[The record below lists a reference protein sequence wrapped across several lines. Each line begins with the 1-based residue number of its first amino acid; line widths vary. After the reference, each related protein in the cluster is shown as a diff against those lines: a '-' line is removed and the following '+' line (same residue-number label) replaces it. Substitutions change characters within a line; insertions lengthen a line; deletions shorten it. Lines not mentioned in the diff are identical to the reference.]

1 MPIQA
6 GTYRN
11 TDGVFVFLSLSVA
24 HSNCHT
30 SSLSPNTF
38 VDCCFVSSCLYSSLV
53 VARHLSSFVTNRRSS
68 SLVTRRCSLVVNSP
82 SHSLSDARTHTI
94 SLLSLYSPSL
104 VDCHCCSWHFR
115 SSPSASLHLVTRL
128 LPPSHPFPHSGTV
141 RTVAYIVY

>member
-38 VDCCFVSSCLYSSLV
+38 VDCCFLSSLSLV
-53 VARHLSSFVTNRRSS
+53 VARRRS
-68 SLVTRRCSLVVNSP
+68 LLLVVARRR
-82 SHSLSDARTHTI
+82 SLSLLVARLSLSTRHLTVSLMRAHTL
-94 SLLSLYSPSL
+94 SLLSLSLSL
-104 VDCHCCSWHFR
+104 VDCQIVPHGIFVYHPP
-115 SSPSASLHLVTRL
+115 SPSLHLVALRL
-128 LPPSHPFPHSGTV
+128 TLFSIPE
-141 RTVAYIVY
+141 YY